1 MEKKN
6 YKNDVQKG
14 YGHGFS
20 FMVCSVD
27 DWEDEDIINECK
39 ARELFDEEDD
49 SEFVVEI
56 DRNVDEYDISHLMEF
71 IYDLDE

>member
-1 MEKKN
+1 MEKN
-6 YKNDVQKG
+6 YYKIDVQRGFGCG
-14 YGHGFS
+14 YS
-20 FMVCSVD
+20 FMVCSVE
-27 DWEDEDIINECK
+27 DWDDEDIINECK

>member
-1 MEKKN
+1 MEKKY
-6 YKNDVQKG
+6 YKIDVLKGFG
-14 YGHGFS
+14 YGYS
-20 FMVCSVD
+20 FMVCSLD
-27 DWEDEDIINECK
+27 DWDDEDIIKECE
-39 ARELFDEEDD
+39 ASELFDVEGD

>member
-1 MEKKN
+1 MEKKY
-6 YKNDVQKG
+6 YKIDVQKG
-14 YGHGFS
+14 FGYGYS
-20 FMVCSVD
+20 FMVCSLD
-27 DWEDEDIINECK
+27 DWDDEDIINECK

>member
-1 MEKKN
+1 MEKKY
-6 YKNDVQKG
+6 YKIDVQKG
-14 YGHGFS
+14 YGHGYS

-27 DWEDEDIINECK
+27 DWDDEDIINECK

>member
-1 MEKKN
+1 MEKKY
-6 YKNDVQKG
+6 YKIDVQKG
-14 YGHGFS
+14 FGCGYS

-27 DWEDEDIINECK
+27 DWDDEDIINECK